1 METAYY
7 NLSGGINQAT
17 TKTELGLNT
26 KKVFWSDSENVEIL
40 QNKGI
45 IKQKGNVLFLSI
57 PDDDAVTGMYQL
69 SMDDTYKL
77 IITTYTGKIYIYN
90 KQSGILKLLEK
101 TLKGKRPCFASFLNG
116 VVANTE
122 SDELFY
128 IKNNANYDIEDC
140 NFKDKSDNYIL
151 GGVIAI
157 FRGRVWIAKEST
169 LYYSALGT
177 YNDFTTSE
185 DAGYINDFHTDT
197 FDIIALKSYKDYLA
211 IYKKDMVYLLSG
223 ITPADFSILPF
234 ANKGCYASRAIVN
247 VNNKQYFLSNGI
259 FPLEQGELNQIQ
271 LGSEI
276 TTNIKEEFDKFD
288 ITRIDETF
296 CLHYETKNQIWY
308 FFPYAS
314 NEFFQ
319 TIWIND
325 YANKCWYKRVVP
337 QNITAAALF
346 NGNILTADNKGKIY
360 IENQNN
366 TFNGEPIKFMW
377 KSPFFSI
384 GDAFHRKMIDE
395 FYFIL
400 DETYDN
406 NFNFTVYKDY
416 DSSYADDPE
425 KIYAVHFEHFIWAD
439 DDMSETMPCCWGKDD
454 ESVPIWS
461 VNRNAI
467 EKAEISESNYSIQ
480 LCIEG
485 NEMTHSCAIIGL
497 QFREIY
503 NDD

>member
-1 METAYY
+1 MEVAYY
-7 NLSGGINQAT
+7 NLSGGINQST

-26 KKVFWSDSENVEIL
+26 KKVYWSDSENVEIL

-45 IKQKGNVLFLSI
+45 IKQKGNMVLLSLPEEEAI
-57 PDDDAVTGMYQL
+57 TGMHQF
-69 SMDDTYKL
+69 SADDTYKL
-77 IITTYTGKIYIYN
+77 IITTASGKIYIYN
-90 KQSGILKLLEK
+90 RQSGALTRLEK
-101 TLKGKRPCFASFLNG
+101 TLSGKKPVFVSFLNG

-122 SDELFY
+122 QDALFY
-128 IKNNANYDIEDC
+128 IKNNENYDIEDC
-140 NFKDKSDNYIL
+140 NLKNSDGEYIL
-151 GGVIAI
+151 GGAIAI
-157 FRGRVWIAKEST
+157 FRGRVWVAKDST

-177 YNDFTTSE
+177 YNDFSTPE
-185 DAGYINDFHTDT
+185 DAGYISDFHTDT
-197 FDIIALKSYKDYLA
+197 FNIIALKGYKDYLA

-223 ITPADFSILPF
+223 ITPADFAIQPF
-234 ANKGCYASRAIVN
+234 ANKGCYSPKGIVN

-259 FPLEQGELNQIQ
+259 FPLQQSELNQIQ

-276 TTNIKEEFDKFD
+276 TTNIKEEFEKFD
-288 ITRIDETF
+288 TTRMEEMF
-296 CLHYETKNQIWY
+296 CLHYESKNQIWY
-308 FFPYAS
+308 FFPYTS

-325 YANKCWYKRVVP
+325 YANKSWYKRVLP
-337 QNITAAALF
+337 QKITTAAIF
-346 NGNILTADNKGKIY
+346 NGEIITADNKGNIY
-360 IENQNN
+360 IENKNN

-384 GDAFHRKMIDE
+384 GNAFHRKMIDE

-400 DETYDN
+400 DEEYDN

-416 DSSYADDPE
+416 DTSYADDPE

-439 DDMSETMPCCWGKDD
+439 DDLPETMPCCWAKDED
-454 ESVPIWS
+454 TIPVWS
-461 VNRNAI
+461 VNRNTI

-480 LCIEG
+480 LCVSGSEL
-485 NEMTHSCAIIGL
+485 THSCAIIGL